1 MPLFQMASC
10 CFSCFKGG
18 FIVIVRMRSSMI
30 VRCVSKFFSCCIQ
43 SFFCLVFMLID
54 QFIFNVLKYL
64 SIGAL
69 SYGYP
74 ALLILCVTAIRLQYS
89 VKSLEVYWL
98 PWSLCKIKYS
108 FDFRLGLYNFAQCA
122 YSKLWR
128 YIPISYAGDNTSVM
142 QIYNCTVI
150 SLASIW

>member
-1 MPLFQMASC
+1 
-10 CFSCFKGG
+10 
-18 FIVIVRMRSSMI
+18 MI
-30 VRCVSKFFSCCIQ
+30 VRCVSKFFYCCIQ

-98 PWSLCKIKYS
+98 P
-108 FDFRLGLYNFAQCA
+108 
-122 YSKLWR
+122 
-128 YIPISYAGDNTSVM
+128 
-142 QIYNCTVI
+142 
-150 SLASIW
+150 

>member
-1 MPLFQMASC
+1 MRSIAFHITGQCRRLSASKCRCNSSAVSLSTVLWSSFFVTLRAKNPIMTMPLFQMASC

-30 VRCVSKFFSCCIQ
+30 VRCVSKFFYCCIQ

-98 PWSLCKIKYS
+98 P
-108 FDFRLGLYNFAQCA
+108 
-122 YSKLWR
+122 
-128 YIPISYAGDNTSVM
+128 
-142 QIYNCTVI
+142 
-150 SLASIW
+150 